1 MGIVIGKVNK
11 ADAAFEAL
19 RRLRLFLDREEP
31 ALVQLLVSFWQ
42 DQAGAITY
50 KELREVIIA
59 GHLNARQINAW
70 NRDYARFVANRLKPK
85 WDEAIL
91 TALEALK
98 TQLPDW
104 TFNMAD
110 DIDLFTQQ
118 RSGNFVTRCTNIQHE
133 AINALIERAA
143 IIQDVTPIELS
154 RAIRPLV
161 GLTRQQALR
170 TFRLY
175 EKLRSEGRSQKAATD
190 QCARLA
196 ARQHRYRGL
205 NIARTELAWAYNKG
219 EYEGVMQAQRDGLLG
234 PMKKVWCTADDER
247 VCDICSGLDQ
257 MEFAMGES
265 IEFPGRV
272 LWEGFTLA
280 PPAHCSCRC
289 VVLYEEI

>member
-1 MGIVIGKVNK
+1 MGFVTGKVNK
-11 ADAAFEAL
+11 ADAAFDAL
-19 RRLRLFLDREEP
+19 RRLRAFLDKEEP
-31 ALVQLLVSFWQ
+31 ALVQVLVSMWREQ
-42 DQAGAITY
+42 ENAITY
-50 KELREVIIA
+50 KELREAILA
-59 GHLNARQINAW
+59 GHINAQQVNAW
-70 NRDYARFVANRLKPK
+70 NQDYSRFISKSLKPK

-91 TALEALK
+91 LSLESLK
-98 TQLPDW
+98 TQFPDW
-104 TFNMAD
+104 SLNIVD

-118 RSGNFVTRCTNIQHE
+118 RSGNFVTRCTSIQHE

-143 IIQDVTPIELS
+143 VIQDVTPVELS

-175 EKLRSEGRSQKAATD
+175 EKLRGEGRSQKAATD

-219 EYEGVMQAQRDGLLG
+219 EYEGVRQAQRDGYIG
-234 PMKKVWCTADDER
+234 AVKKVWCTAGDER
-247 VCDICSGLDQ
+247 VCPICGGLDQ
-257 MEFAMGES
+257 TEFAMEEN
-265 IEFPGRV
+265 INFPGRV
-272 LWEGFTLA
+272 LWEGFTLT